1 MEGKISIF
9 VLSLIS
15 TYGLIVVH
23 LAVNL
28 KWKRWPSIEL
38 SRPRFADSFAR
49 TFDVTEQMQALYQKR
64 SKLSLPFHLPSL
76 FCPDIFVGLSERK
89 VLDVRSQHELSVDE
103 AHFDLL
109 ASDYTFLT
117 DKTRHPKV
125 HQDTI
130 KLLLRPRKALE
141 SWIPVVGQEV
151 ALAFDYASTSDPST
165 GKSPQYER
173 SDVHALLK
181 DVVARA
187 ANRVICG
194 KELCHNE
201 TFVKNS
207 LAFIT
212 MVPYASSIIRLL
224 VGRIC
229 SLPSRYFHAKS
240 AVHSIPIIEQ
250 HIETAGG
257 MKQERLH
264 SDVLQALVYRAIE
277 DPDPAE
283 GTPRQISIRLLVLTF
298 ATIFPAFSMVWNTVL
313 DLVSAPQE
321 ARFIEGIREEIA
333 RVKGHGQPL
342 SSWTLSELDSLWRLD
357 SALKESMR
365 RWSPL
370 QFAATRAVTSSSG
383 FKLSDGTTVGK
394 GATIGLPMHAIHHDP
409 EFYPNPETYD
419 AFRFAELRE
428 QADGPE
434 QRRHQLTSTSSA
446 QYVGFGLP
454 LNACPGRHFA
464 AILMKLVLIHLL
476 TNFNLESLEERP
488 QPLYLG
494 GVVLP
499 PGAVP
504 IGIRQRK

>member
-1 MEGKISIF
+1 M
-9 VLSLIS
+9 
-15 TYGLIVVH
+15 
-23 LAVNL
+23 
-28 KWKRWPSIEL
+28 
-38 SRPRFADSFAR
+38 
-49 TFDVTEQMQALYQKR
+49 FDVTEQMQALYQKR

-130 KLLLRPRKALE
+130 KLLLRPRRALE

-151 ALAFDYASTSDPST
+151 ALAFDYASTSDPNT
-165 GKSPQYER
+165 GKPSQYER
-173 SDVHALLK
+173 SDMHALLK

-194 KELCHNE
+194 KELCE
-201 TFVKNS
+201 
-207 LAFIT
+207 
-212 MVPYASSIIRLL
+212 L

-229 SLPSRYFHAKS
+229 SLPSQYFHAKS

-257 MKQERLH
+257 MKQERLQ
-264 SDVLQALVYRAIE
+264 SDVLQALVYRAIQ

-283 GTPRQISIRLLVLTF
+283 RTPRQISIRLLVLTF

-321 ARFIEGIREEIA
+321 ARFIESLREEIA

-370 QFAATRAVTSSSG
+370 QFAAVRTVTSHSG

-409 EFYPNPETYD
+409 EFYPNPEAYN
-419 AFRFAELRE
+419 AFRFSELRE
-428 QADGPE
+428 RAAGPE

-476 TNFNLESLEERP
+476 TVFDLESLEERP

-499 PGAVP
+499 PGALPV
-504 IGIRQRK
+504 GLRRRR